1 MDASPAKRF
10 RVVLIKPSH
19 YDPDGYVIQWL
30 RSTLPSNSLASVH
43 GLIEQCAREHALG
56 PDVAIEVEAC
66 DECNTVIDVAGV
78 TKSIREAGAGMVG
91 LVGVQSNQ
99 FPRALDLARRFR
111 AEGLTVMMGG
121 FHVSGCISM
130 LPTLPD
136 GLQEALDL
144 GIHLYAGEAEGRMEE
159 VLRDVYS
166 GNAKPIYKYLNDLP
180 EMAAAVFPIL
190 PRSVVTRVAGH
201 YSSFDAGRGCP
212 FQCSFCTIINVQG
225 RKSRYRTPDD
235 IEAIVRAN
243 AAQGITRFFITDD
256 NFARNRNWEPILD
269 RLIELRERDKFNI
282 KLLLQVDTLCH
293 RIPNFIEKSARA
305 GCTAIFLGLENINPE
320 SLMGAKKRQNK
331 IWEYREMLLA
341 WRKQHVMTYAG
352 YILGFPTDTPESIAR
367 DIEIIKKELPV
378 DILEFF
384 YLTPL
389 PGSED
394 HKNLYMKG
402 IPMDPDMNK
411 YDLEHACTAHPLM
424 SKETW
429 TQVYADAW
437 KRYYTDAHV
446 ETIMRRAIA
455 SGINRT
461 KVLDSLTIFSGA
473 ARIEGV
479 HPLQFGFFRR
489 KLRKQRRS
497 GMTVLNPLIFYPWRV
512 FDFLRSLHAMGP
524 LDLALSPHHAQS
536 RQRSCGAGL
545 FRRCA
550 APAYRHRRD
559 RPFRRSLRRQDPAH
573 PWCAGHRWHRH
584 SGGSGGVALPPS
596 PLLRGRMRFRSAP
609 DLAFRALEQP
619 RDIGAVHEPQQRCEQ
634 QEQRRQSRITVP
646 PQDFG
651 RRRAGNQGG
660 ERRIA

>member
-1 MDASPAKRF
+1 LPKRAF

-19 YDPDGYVIQWL
+19 YDKDGYVIQWL

-43 GLIEQCAREHALG
+43 GLVVECAQNAVLG
-56 PDVAIEVEAC
+56 PDVEIEVEAC
-66 DECNTVIDVAGV
+66 DECNTVVDVAGV
-78 TKSIREAGAGMVG
+78 AKRIRATGAGMVG
-91 LVGVQSNQ
+91 LIGVQSNQ
-99 FPRALDLARRFR
+99 YPRALDLGRQFR
-111 AEGLTVMMGG
+111 AQGISVVMGG

-130 LPTLPD
+130 LPALPPE
-136 GLQEALDL
+136 LQEAMDL
-144 GIHLYAGEAEGRMEE
+144 GIHLFAGEAEGRMAE
-159 VLRDVYS
+159 VLRDVAS
-166 GNAKPIYKYLNDLP
+166 GQAKPIYKYLNDLP

-190 PRSVVTRVAGH
+190 PRAVVTRVAGH

-235 IEAIVRAN
+235 VEAIVRAN
-243 AAQGITRFFITDD
+243 VAQGITRFFVTDD

-293 RIPNFIEKSARA
+293 RIPNFIEKCARA

-341 WRKQHVMTYAG
+341 WRGQHVMTYAG
-352 YILGFPTDTPESIAR
+352 YILGFPTDTPETIAR
-367 DIEIIKKELPV
+367 DIEIIKKELPI

-394 HKNLYMKG
+394 HKNLYTRG
-402 IPMDPDMNK
+402 VPMDPDMNK

-429 TQVYADAW
+429 EKVYADAW
-437 KRYYTDAHV
+437 TRYYTDEHV
-446 ETIMRRAIA
+446 ETIMRRAVV

-461 KVLDSLTIFSGA
+461 KVLDSLTMFSSA

-489 KLRKQRRS
+489 KIRTQRRH
-497 GMTVLNPLIFYPWRV
+497 GMPIVNPLVFYPWRIV
-512 FDFLRSLHAMGP
+512 DFVKVCSQWARVIFRYRRMMAKVMKDPASRTHFDDALSLHTGSGETDHFVEVFA
-524 LDLALSPHHAQS
+524 DKIPHTH
-536 RQRSCGAGL
+536 GA
-545 FRRCA
+545 
-550 APAYRHRRD
+550 PVM
-559 RPFRRSLRRQDPAH
+559 PAH
-573 PWCAGHRWHRH
+573 
-584 SGGSGGVALPPS
+584 VA
-596 PLLRGRMRFRSAP
+596 AIE
-609 DLAFRALEQP
+609 AAE
-619 RDIGAVHEPQQRCEQ
+619 
-634 QEQRRQSRITVP
+634 
-646 PQDFG
+646 
-651 RRRAGNQGG
+651 
-660 ERRIA
+660 